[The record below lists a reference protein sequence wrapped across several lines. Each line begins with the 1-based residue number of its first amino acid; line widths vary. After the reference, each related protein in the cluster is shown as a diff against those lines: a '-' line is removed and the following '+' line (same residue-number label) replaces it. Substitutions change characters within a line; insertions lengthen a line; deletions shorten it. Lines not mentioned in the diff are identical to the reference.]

1 MTKRIGLS
9 AVLTVVVLVG
19 MGVVPLTAQGNLE
32 YPEPRYP
39 QLRNVKTA
47 EDLLDIARAVVR
59 RPSRGASLYPGYGIK
74 PGQRA
79 LIVVDSSHDRL
90 VVEAIEM
97 AIREAGGKPDVFY
110 IDYESFY
117 PPMKPA
123 DGTAETEY
131 FTFLADNVMRSK
143 IFVAQMVNAVG
154 EYDIIIHGSGGADPE
169 VDVLWEKLPWQT
181 VDAFLTGTVEFP
193 PDLAEAIDLK
203 LWEMLLKA
211 RKVRITDPEGTD
223 ISWTVQEGDQ
233 EKAMERSNSDVVYRG
248 HIMSHPP
255 LDLKHALD
263 VKGVIA
269 GTSNH
274 AGVFPRIKVY
284 IENNEITEI
293 EAGGA
298 YGENWKSILN
308 KYKDIQWPGSPGPGM
323 GWLYEVAIGTNPKA
337 ARPANVMHESRRI
350 WSWERARTGI
360 IHWGI
365 GVVGGALPGGRVQ
378 QWAAQRNLPDGH
390 FHIHTYFTTFEI
402 ETEDGEKIKVI
413 DKGHLT
419 ALDDPEIRKL
429 AAQYGDPDELLQEA
443 WIPAVPGINVEG
455 DYFRDYANNPA
466 PWITNEHEQAYGDW
480 LRAFG
485 ITQ

>member
-1 MTKRIGLS
+1 MRSNTLRPCTLWITAILLTFTATGLS
-9 AVLTVVVLVG
+9 
-19 MGVVPLTAQGNLE
+19 QENRD
-32 YPEPRYP
+32 YPSPRYP
-39 QLRNVKTA
+39 QFGKVTNA
-47 EDLLDIARAVVR
+47 EDLLDVARTVVR
-59 RPSRGASLYPGYGIK
+59 RPSRGASLYPGYGIE

-79 LIVVDSSHDRL
+79 LIVVDSEQDRI

-117 PPMKPA
+117 PPMEPA
-123 DGTAETEY
+123 DGNAELEY

-143 IFVAQMVNAVG
+143 IFVAQLVNAVG
-154 EYDIIIHGSGGADPE
+154 EYDIIIHGAGGADPE
-169 VDVLWEKLPWQT
+169 VDVKWEKMPWQT
-181 VDAFLTGTVEFP
+181 IDEFVSGTVEFP
-193 PDLAEAIDLK
+193 SELAEALDKK

-223 ISWTVQEGDQ
+223 ISWTVKREDQ
-233 EKAMERSNSDVVYRG
+233 EKAMARSHSDVVYRG
-248 HIMSHPP
+248 HIMAHPP
-255 LDLKHALD
+255 LDLKDVLD

-269 GTSNH
+269 GTTNH
-274 AGVFPRIKVY
+274 AGVFPHIK
-284 IENNEITEI
+284 IHIDHNEITEI

-298 YGENWKSILN
+298 YGENWKALLE
-308 KYKDIQWPGSPGPGM
+308 KYKDVQWPGSPGPGM

-337 ARPANVMHESRRI
+337 ARPANVMHEARRI

-365 GVVGGALPGGRVQ
+365 GVVGGAMPGGPISK
-378 QWAAQRNLPDGH
+378 WANERDLPEGH
-390 FHIHTYFTTFEI
+390 FHVHTYFTTFEI

-429 AAQYGDPDELLQEA
+429 AAKYGDPDELLQEG
-443 WIPAVPGINVEG
+443 WIPAIPGINVDG
-455 DYFRDYANNPA
+455 DYWRDYANNPA
-466 PWITNEHEQAYGDW
+466 PWITREHQEAYGDW
-480 LRAFG
+480 LEFLAK
-485 ITQ
+485 Q